1 MKIKLLFA
9 VFFIIN
15 LLCKAQSANTPYS
28 GMLVSFLLKNGN
40 YIYVDSASM
49 KNPFT
54 KSYLSDRAN
63 TIDFRKENLAVVKF
77 NNKWG
82 AIDKYGNAV
91 IPFVYDALGN
101 NDGYSQE
108 FIHDN
113 IPASKN
119 GKWGVINKSGKVL
132 IPFIYDGIDLYEEN
146 KLVFVSKWTGG
157 KKFAGDE
164 KKGAI
169 DLTGKIII
177 PLIYYTLGPYDGDI
191 ISADHGLEYGR
202 FENYNSYG
210 KNLSKIL
217 NVSYEYVSYLGGGNF
232 LVFKN
237 GKSGIIDKNL
247 KIIIPLE
254 YDHLEAGKWAL
265 TELDY
270 LSGRENFISFSGFRK
285 DLTIAYKNGRAG
297 IINKSNDVIIPF
309 QFDIINN
316 LKNQDNIF
324 VVGMNKKY
332 GIINLKGEI
341 ITPIIY
347 DAIYQYDDQLS
358 YINVELDSKYGLL
371 NELGELIIPIE
382 YESSVGFANG
392 VFIARKNGT
401 SGAINTNNEIIIP
414 FNYDRV
420 ERLNESF
427 LVLKNEKFGIIDRLG
442 NEITPLI
449 FDETFNYGFPIGM
462 FVAAIN
468 NTNYTYESKG
478 HFWVDQQG
486 RQYRE

>member
-91 IPFVYDALGN
+91 IPFVYDTLGN

-157 KKFAGDE
+157 KKFAGD
-164 KKGAI
+164 KNKGAI
-169 DLTGKIII
+169 DLTGKVII
-177 PLIYYTLGPYDGDI
+177 PLKYYTCSPWGDVI
-191 ISADHGLEYGR
+191 CTTNFNNDSEY
-202 FENYNSYG
+202 FNSSG
-210 KNLSKIL
+210 KNLSMIL
-217 NVSYEYVSYLGGGNF
+217 KVSYDYVNLLAVGNF

-237 GKSGIIDKNL
+237 GKSGIVDKNL

-270 LSGRENFISFSGFRK
+270 GRENFISFGGFRK
-285 DLTIAYKNGRAG
+285 DFTIAYKNGRAG

-309 QFDIINN
+309 QFDIIKN
-316 LKNQDNIF
+316 LKNQDEIF
-324 VVGMNKKY
+324 VVGENKKY
-332 GIINLKGEI
+332 GMINLKGEI

-347 DAIYQYDDQLS
+347 DAIYKYDSQLS
-358 YINVELDSKYGLL
+358 YINVELDGKHGLL

-382 YESSVGFANG
+382 YEDYIYYENGF
-392 VFIARKNGT
+392 FTPRKNGL